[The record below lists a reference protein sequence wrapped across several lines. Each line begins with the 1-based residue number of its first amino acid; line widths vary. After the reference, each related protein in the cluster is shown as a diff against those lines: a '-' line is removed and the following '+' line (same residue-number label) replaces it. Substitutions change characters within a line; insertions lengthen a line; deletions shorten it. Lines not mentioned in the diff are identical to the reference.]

1 MRQDNIGVQFS
12 IAMTSWSAGPS
23 SSTSL
28 KLLLE
33 RVGKLKL
40 SKLHRLVETG
50 VDDDEWEESIETLK
64 HQLDNFSEEENY

>member
-1 MRQDNIGVQFS
+1 M
-12 IAMTSWSAGPS
+12 
-23 SSTSL
+23 
-28 KLLLE
+28 
-33 RVGKLKL
+33 GKLKL